1 MLLRKTAAVILLA
14 AASLLPAS
22 AAQAHDVLKSSTP
35 KENAKVE
42 NLTEVVLDFSNK
54 VSFPKVVVNGP
65 DDKNYATGEAERD
78 GHKVIQAV
86 SGPLPAGKYVI
97 AYRIVS
103 SDGHPKTGEV
113 PFTVLAAETPSES
126 PSESP
131 SQSPSES
138 ASPEPSETAAA
149 SAPATPEPTPV
160 APQTVDAA
168 PQSGAEDSGGG
179 SGFLIL
185 AIGVGLVA
193 VAAVVT
199 ATRRKPKKGD

>member
-14 AASLLPAS
+14 AATLLPAS
-22 AAQAHDVLKSSTP
+22 SALAHDVLKSSNP

-42 NLTEVVLDFSNK
+42 KLTEVVLEFSSK

-65 DDKNYATGEAERD
+65 DDKNYASGEAERD
-78 GHKVIQAV
+78 GNKVTQAV

-103 SDGHPKTGEV
+103 SDGHPRTGEV

-126 PSESP
+126 PS
-131 SQSPSES
+131 
-138 ASPEPSETAAA
+138 PEPSETA
-149 SAPATPEPTPV
+149 PATTEPTPV
-160 APQTVDAA
+160 AVQTPQPVAA
-168 PQSGAEDSGGG
+168 TPQSAAEDADSGGG
-179 SGFLIL
+179 SGFIIL
-185 AIGVGLVA
+185 AIGVGVVA

-199 ATRRKPKKGD
+199 ATRRRPNKGD

>member
-65 DDKNYATGEAERD
+65 DDKNYATGEAKRD

-131 SQSPSES
+131 
-138 ASPEPSETAAA
+138 SPEPSETAAA